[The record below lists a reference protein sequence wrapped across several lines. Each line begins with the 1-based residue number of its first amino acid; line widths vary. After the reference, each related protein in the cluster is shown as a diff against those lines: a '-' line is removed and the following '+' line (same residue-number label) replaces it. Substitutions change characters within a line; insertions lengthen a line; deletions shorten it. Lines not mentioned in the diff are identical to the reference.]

1 MNINDSEAKVIA
13 SAVDLF
19 VKQDMSIVSAMQKD
33 NLNKAAIEAKAIIA
47 TKGKEINLS
56 HIQALS
62 IALELYIENMKK
74 SIVANPQSISIA
86 EALSAQFNAI
96 LEPLLD
102 NQ

>member
-13 SAVDLF
+13 SAVDFF
-19 VKQDMSIVSAMQKD
+19 VKQELSIVSALQKE
-33 NLNKAAIEAKAIIA
+33 NLNKAAIEAKAIIT
-47 TKGKEINLS
+47 TKSKEINLS

-62 IALELYIENMKK
+62 IALELYIKNMKK
-74 SIVANPQSISIA
+74 SIVANPQSISVA

-102 NQ
+102 DH

>member
-1 MNINDSEAKVIA
+1 MNITDSEAKVIA
-13 SAVDLF
+13 SAVDFF
-19 VKQDMSIVSAMQKD
+19 VKQDMSIVSAMQKE

-86 EALSAQFNAI
+86 ETLSAQFNAI